1 MVCVCVRVC
10 DTHIH
15 RAGVCRCVAVWVP
28 VDVSVSVS
36 CEGWRRVCE
45 CVSVRLCV
53 LVCLC
58 VCVCVYVYVCA
69 SHCVCSVAKY
79 FIDILL
85 TVRDDE
91 DKGLTD
97 KEIVDEV
104 NTFMFEGHDTTSAGL
119 LWSLYHVSQYPDHTA
134 KLIKEIDNAFEEA
147 KNPPYLD
154 HGGIAKLSYMHLFLQ
169 ESHRIIPPVPMI
181 GRQLDAPQKFGKY
194 TLPKGAMV
202 GINPCFVHMN
212 PDEWENPETF
222 DPERF
227 LPENSRK
234 RHPYAWLAFSA
245 GPRNCIGQKF
255 ATLEEKVVLSL
266 LLRHFTI
273 SLEPGQ
279 NIKPFAELVMRNQD
293 PVHFTLTP
301 RSTTLMA

>member
-1 MVCVCVRVC
+1 MCVRVY
-10 DTHIH
+10 I
-15 RAGVCRCVAVWVP
+15 
-28 VDVSVSVS
+28 
-36 CEGWRRVCE
+36 
-45 CVSVRLCV
+45 
-53 LVCLC
+53 CLC